1 MRLQKE
7 RDHSLGF
14 LDERGFYIKD
24 AGTRKMN
31 ENGGMP
37 KMYSFKET
45 DQRPYPLPRRPWVM
59 TQVWNDLLFLHYS
72 IDPDLLRSHVPKEL
86 EIDTFKGEAWISII
100 PLKITGSRVRKTPA
114 LPVLSS
120 YIELNVR
127 TYVVYKGVPGIY
139 FFSLD
144 ANSLAN
150 VLGARGVTALPY
162 KLAVMQFKQKDNEFY
177 MKSERVGAQDA
188 YQFEVSYV
196 REEKMTETDQDTVD
210 FWLLE
215 RYCMYSYYGKHILRG
230 DIHHDAWKVSDV
242 SATIHKN
249 TMLSFLPNEQAL
261 SEPRL
266 LHYARMKRFLF
277 YPLKKVGE
285 AL

>member
-1 MRLQKE
+1 
-7 RDHSLGF
+7 
-14 LDERGFYIKD
+14 
-24 AGTRKMN
+24 
-31 ENGGMP
+31 
-37 KMYSFKET
+37 MYSFNET

-72 IDPDLLRSHVPKEL
+72 IDPHILRAHVPKEL
-86 EIDTFKGEAWISII
+86 EIDTFNGKAWISII
-100 PLKITGSRVRKTPA
+100 PLRITGSRVRKMPP
-114 LPVLSS
+114 LPGIST

-150 VLGARGVTALPY
+150 VLGARAASVLPY
-162 KLAVMQFKQKDNEFY
+162 KLASMEFKQRDHEFY
-177 MKSERVGAQDA
+177 MKSVRTGAKDA
-188 YQFEVSYV
+188 YQFEASYE
-196 REEKMTETDQDTVD
+196 RAERMGELWPDTLD

-215 RYCMYSYYGKHILRG
+215 RYCMYSYYGKYILRG

-242 SATIHKN
+242 KAEIYQN
-249 TMLSFLPNEQAL
+249 TMLAFLPDDPSMNE
-261 SEPRL
+261 PDL

-285 AL
+285 AKVS